1 MILLREPHMIRKSFL
16 GECRKVAKGF
26 KFIKR
31 SSILYLVHYQSQKK
45 KLKGY
50 TKSKGASFTVWPV
63 ECVLFGTFLVTQQ
76 YQDANKVL

>member
-31 SSILYLVHYQSQKK
+31 STITLSIIKVKK